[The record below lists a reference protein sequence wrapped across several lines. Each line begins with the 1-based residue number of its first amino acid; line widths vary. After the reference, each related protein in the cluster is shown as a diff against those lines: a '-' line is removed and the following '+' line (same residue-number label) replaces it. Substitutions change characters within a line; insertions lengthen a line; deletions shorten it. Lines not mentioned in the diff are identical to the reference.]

1 VGLSVEASAFLNT
14 LLMEAADRV
23 QIGDGYINVLDAEN
37 ACEIR
42 AQLQAWRDSLSTPL
56 LSRELV
62 AEAFAALAD
71 SPRLEDL
78 AAKHPNDAELG
89 AAVREFALTAAH
101 GAARAR
107 ALLQEALDA

>member
-1 VGLSVEASAFLNT
+1 VGLSLEASAFLNT
-14 LLMEAADRV
+14 LLMESADAV
-23 QIGDGYINVLDAEN
+23 QVGDGYINVLEAEV
-37 ACEIR
+37 AGEIR

-71 SPRLEDL
+71 APRLEQL
-78 AAKHPNDAELG
+78 AAAHPNDGELG
-89 AAVREFALTAAH
+89 AAVRVLALTAPV

-107 ALLQEALDA
+107 VLLQEALDA